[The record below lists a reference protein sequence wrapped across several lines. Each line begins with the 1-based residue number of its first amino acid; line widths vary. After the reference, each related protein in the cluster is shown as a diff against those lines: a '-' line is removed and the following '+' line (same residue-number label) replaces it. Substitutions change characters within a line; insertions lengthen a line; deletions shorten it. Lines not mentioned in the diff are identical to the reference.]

1 MDRTCDS
8 RVSSTTLTIQLLI
21 YLNIENNSRSPT
33 ILDMSIVALCLLL
46 APIVRQDGVVLPN
59 SATTLSPVRILTEIL
74 NAFKGLMLVK

>member
-1 MDRTCDS
+1 
-8 RVSSTTLTIQLLI
+8 LI

-46 APIVRQDGVVLPN
+46 APIVSSIVRQDGVVLPN

-74 NAFKGLMLVK
+74 NVFKGLMLVK